1 MHAGAGPL
9 PSAFFACHLVL
20 CLIVRTVYQKIIKS
34 QMELPGPIDGAGGIR
49 LMLVSIRSHSA
60 YPKSIPKNRIRN
72 LAHTSYTG
80 SSGNN

>member
-1 MHAGAGPL
+1 
-9 PSAFFACHLVL
+9 
-20 CLIVRTVYQKIIKS
+20 
-34 QMELPGPIDGAGGIR
+34 MELPGPIDGAGGIR